1 MKKTFILVVV
11 AKLIFFAT
19 MLPGQSIPLEQCP
32 GISMS
37 VEFLKP
43 YFVSS
48 NSNFATTVLFFTGR
62 LSLSQTIII
71 VGDLP
76 LAHHGYKDV
85 FGLEGFESSTIMGN
99 PYLGVEIQKQAFPV
113 FAELGFRLPLGT
125 DRFKEDVHDPESR
138 ATGVARI
145 ADPDR
150 FEAFRLYDLTVTA
163 RLNYRR
169 KLGSDFQLHL
179 RGGWSGGGSNREY
192 GPGDFQTLDYSVQLG
207 YQIEQVSII
216 GGLTGRYL
224 LDGSTFHLSRHNPR
238 RGRTAH
244 QIAVA
249 ASMGFGAVRPGVHFR
264 VPVDDY
270 LNGKLRFILGFNLVI
285 KLK

>member
-99 PYLGVEIQKQAFPV
+99 PYLGVEIRKQTFPL

-150 FEAFRLYDLTVTA
+150 FEAFALYDLTLTA
-163 RLNYRR
+163 RLNYRH

-179 RGGWSGGGSNREY
+179 
-192 GPGDFQTLDYSVQLG
+192 
-207 YQIEQVSII
+207 
-216 GGLTGRYL
+216 
-224 LDGSTFHLSRHNPR
+224 
-238 RGRTAH
+238 
-244 QIAVA
+244 
-249 ASMGFGAVRPGVHFR
+249 
-264 VPVDDY
+264 
-270 LNGKLRFILGFNLVI
+270 
-285 KLK
+285 